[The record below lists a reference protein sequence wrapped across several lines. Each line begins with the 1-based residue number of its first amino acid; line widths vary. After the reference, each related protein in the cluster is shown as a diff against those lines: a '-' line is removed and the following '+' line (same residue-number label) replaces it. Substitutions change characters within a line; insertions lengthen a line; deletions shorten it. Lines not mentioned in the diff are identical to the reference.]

1 MPRTRTSRTT
11 SALAVTLLALGL
23 PAIAAPSAAA
33 LEGGHASAPVQAR
46 AAHAPTTVTV
56 TGDGS
61 ATAEPDLAVL
71 GVGVEATAK
80 TAKAAMAAQ
89 NKAADALLKA
99 VRKQQ
104 IADKDVR
111 TDGVSLGPV
120 YDYQSG
126 NAVLT
131 GYRAAQSFVV
141 NVRAIDR
148 TGTVLQ
154 AVTDA
159 TGDAGR
165 VNSVVFDLADREP
178 LQRAARKAAFAD
190 ARSKAQQYA
199 SLSGRHL
206 GRLVTLNEGGTG
218 YLTPTPPMAADM
230 PAGGLGAVPIAPGE
244 IKATSSVTAVYEL
257 D

>member
-1 MPRTRTSRTT
+1 MPRTRTSRATA
-11 SALAVTLLALGL
+11 ALAVTLLALGL
-23 PAIAAPSAAA
+23 PALAAPGAAA
-33 LEGGHASAPVQAR
+33 LDGGHAPTHAR
-46 AAHAPTTVTV
+46 AEHAPTTVTV

-89 NKAADALLKA
+89 NKAADALLAA
-99 VRKQQ
+99 VRKQE

-126 NAVLT
+126 TAVLT

-141 NVRAIDR
+141 KVRVIDR
-148 TGTVLQ
+148 TGAVLQ

-190 ARSKAQQYA
+190 ARGKAQQYA
-199 SLSGRHL
+199 TLSGRRL

-218 YLTPTPPMAADM
+218 YLTPAPPMAADM
-230 PAGGLGAVPIAPGE
+230 PAGGLGGVPIAPGE

>member
-1 MPRTRTSRTT
+1 MPRTRTSRATA
-11 SALAVTLLALGL
+11 ALAVTLLALGL
-23 PAIAAPSAAA
+23 PAPGAAA
-33 LEGGHASAPVQAR
+33 LDGGNVSAPVHAR
-46 AAHAPTTVTV
+46 DAHAPTTVTV

-80 TAKAAMAAQ
+80 TAKAAVAAQ
-89 NKAADALLKA
+89 NTAADALLKA
-99 VRKQQ
+99 VRAQE

-111 TDGVSLGPV
+111 TEGVSLGPV
-120 YDYQSG
+120 YKYQDG
-126 NAVLT
+126 TAVLT

-141 NVRAIDR
+141 KVRAIDR
-148 TGTVLQ
+148 TGAVLQ

-165 VNSVVFDLADREP
+165 VASVVFDLADREP
-178 LQRAARKAAFAD
+178 LQRAAREAAFAD
-190 ARSKAQQYA
+190 ARDKAQQYA
-199 SLSGRHL
+199 ALSGRRL
-206 GRLVTLNEGGTG
+206 GRLVTLGEGGTG
-218 YLTPTPPMAADM
+218 YLPPAPPMAADLQ
-230 PAGGLGAVPIAPGE
+230 AGGLGAVPVAPGE

>member
-1 MPRTRTSRTT
+1 MNRSRRSRAT
-11 SALAVTLLALGL
+11 AAFAVSLLALGL
-23 PAIAAPSAAA
+23 PAVAAPGAAA
-33 LEGGHASAPVQAR
+33 LDGGYESAPVVAR
-46 AAHAPTTVTV
+46 AEPAPTTVTV

-61 ATAEPDLAVL
+61 ATAEPDLAVV

-80 TAKAAMAAQ
+80 TAKEALAAQ

-99 VRKQQ
+99 VAQQ
-104 IADKDVR
+104 GIADKDVR
-111 TDGVSLGPV
+111 TDSVSLSPV
-120 YDYQSG
+120 YDYQDGTS
-126 NAVLT
+126 VLT

-141 NVRAIDR
+141 KVREIGK
-148 TGTVLQ
+148 TGAVLQ

-165 VNSVVFDLADREP
+165 INSVVFDLADREP

-190 ARSKAQQYA
+190 ARSKAEQYA
-199 SLSGRHL
+199 ALSGRTL
-206 GRLVTLNEGGTG
+206 GRLVTLSEGGTG
-218 YLTPTPPMAADM
+218 YVTPAPPMAADM
-230 PAGGLGAVPIAPGE
+230 PPGGLGSVPLAPGE